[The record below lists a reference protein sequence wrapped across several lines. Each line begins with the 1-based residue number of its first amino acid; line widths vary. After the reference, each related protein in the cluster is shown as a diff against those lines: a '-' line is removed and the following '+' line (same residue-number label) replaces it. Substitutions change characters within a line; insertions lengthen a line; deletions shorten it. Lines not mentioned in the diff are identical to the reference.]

1 MPQGVAFATHD
12 PRHRLGEPD
21 ALRAAPDLSARLDDA
36 LRLHRAGRQQQA
48 LQTVSL
54 LAEDAR
60 RRDDLPLI
68 LLLKL
73 IWLRKCI
80 VVAMQ

>member
-1 MPQGVAFATHD
+1 MTQGLAYATND
-12 PRHRLGEPD
+12 PRRRLADPD
-21 ALRAAPDLSARLDDA
+21 ALRAAADVVARLDDA
-36 LRLHRAGRQQQA
+36 VRLHQAGRQQQA

-54 LAEDAR
+54 LAEEAR